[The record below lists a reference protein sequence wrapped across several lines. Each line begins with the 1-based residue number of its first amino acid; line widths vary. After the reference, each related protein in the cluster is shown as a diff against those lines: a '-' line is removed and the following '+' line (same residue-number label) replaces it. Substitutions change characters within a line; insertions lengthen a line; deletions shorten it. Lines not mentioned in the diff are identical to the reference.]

1 MTMAWGLVLA
11 GQTMAELAASEPTET
26 GTTLAVPTET
36 APPIVDKAVAA
47 PTVAQHGHH
56 SPASFATHSM
66 TEAQR
71 LTIEQQYGVSILG
84 VRMTA
89 AGHMLDF
96 RYRVLDTTKAGR
108 LIRPKMGLALIDQA
122 SKAEMSVPVMDKVGA
137 LKQTRSH
144 LFADRTYSVI
154 FSNRAGVVKPGSKV
168 SIQFGDLTLD
178 NLIVE

>member
-1 MTMAWGLVLA
+1 MVWGLALA
-11 GQTMAELAASEPTET
+11 GPTMAEPTEV
-26 GTTLAVPTET
+26 VPTPGGTNE
-36 APPIVDKAVAA
+36 AVPPIVDK
-47 PTVAQHGHH
+47 TVAEPTLAK
-56 SPASFATHSM
+56 PALAPHPHQAIAPFTTRSVAES
-66 TEAQR
+66 QR
-71 LTIEQQYGVSILG
+71 LAVEQQYGVSLLG

-96 RYRVLDTTKAGR
+96 RYRVLDTNKAGR

-144 LFADRTYSVI
+144 LFPDRTYSVI
-154 FSNRAGVVKPGSKV
+154 FSNRAGIVRPGSKV

>member
-1 MTMAWGLVLA
+1 MQNGKTMAGMTRRKMKIIGAVWGV
-11 GQTMAELAASEPTET
+11 
-26 GTTLAVPTET
+26 
-36 APPIVDKAVAA
+36 AVALTLV
-47 PTVAQHGHH
+47 TVGFAGAHGGDQGPFTTRSV
-56 SPASFATHSM
+56 SPV
-66 TEAQR
+66 QR
-71 LTIEQQYGVSILG
+71 LAIEEQYGVSILG

-122 SKAEMSVPVMDKVGA
+122 SKAEMLVPVMEKVGA

-144 LFADRTYSVI
+144 LFPDRTYSVL
-154 FSNRAGVVKPGSKV
+154 FSNRGGVVKPGSTV